1 MSAPATDP
9 VWLTLI
15 GLGEDGFDG
24 LSPAASR
31 ALEQAS
37 FIVGGA
43 RHLALLGATK
53 AQCKRARH

>member
-15 GLGEDGFDG
+15 GLGEDGLDG

-31 ALEQAS
+31 ALELSPQFTEA
-37 FIVGGA
+37 A
-43 RHLALLGATK
+43 ALL
-53 AQCKRARH
+53 QQLRQ